1 MFRDNLGIGFVNPE
15 VSSIKTFVEECIK
28 GTGEDA
34 VLFIGQSGGYFLG
47 TASSTS
53 EGVPYYYLNGKNY
66 MPSKESVEK
75 EISLYMDSSLPY
87 CTNEFGDFPDFNV
100 SEGEISTKTEIKEGE
115 VIFSVDYPLTI
126 TKGESSSIIKDFKM
140 IKISADVLP
149 VYNAIKEIINEQV
162 KRAGEGICLSCL
174 YETASENKLIVDM
187 TPVEDGVVFVVKDEK
202 QLIKGVGF
210 EWRFANKYENNE

>member
-1 MFRDNLGIGFVNPE
+1 
-15 VSSIKTFVEECIK
+15 
-28 GTGEDA
+28 
-34 VLFIGQSGGYFLG
+34 
-47 TASSTS
+47 
-53 EGVPYYYLNGKNY
+53 
-66 MPSKESVEK
+66 
-75 EISLYMDSSLPY
+75 
-87 CTNEFGDFPDFNV
+87 
-100 SEGEISTKTEIKEGE
+100 
-115 VIFSVDYPLTI
+115 
-126 TKGESSSIIKDFKM
+126 M

-202 QLIKGVGF
+202 KLIKGVGF